1 MKVVCINRDDHTG
14 FVLLN
19 QFTDLPCVGASIWVS
34 LYENKFSD
42 SYIRKKLHA
51 VSKLYDHVSENLADP
66 MGLDKLLLKHDI
78 DGLDE
83 QIRSFLGALQNQ
95 SKQKQIN
102 TSRTLKHSVGFV
114 IDTVTELAVRSH
126 KPKEKIQSITRSLNN
141 LRTLY
146 KFLRP
151 EKKNVNLTI
160 RSIPSK
166 VTDEVFDIVAPSSS
180 INPFRT
186 EKLKKRNFLIIAL
199 LFYMGLRR
207 GELLTLDTSAFKS
220 EYSASDGHQLYW
232 LNIRATSQID
242 TRVHT
247 PSLKNDYSE
256 RQIPLPEAI
265 YFGCLDYVTNWRGR
279 CPHGFLVPTIT
290 GAPLSERGLNEMFI
304 RLNQNMSNDA
314 KAELKYVTGSSTFSP
329 HSLRHSAA
337 VYRIRAFREAG
348 FEMSQAEALMRS
360 FFGWSYTSSMPRRYA
375 KAYYQEQ
382 LSTTW
387 FEQMNRYMDAFY
399 MDAFK

>member
-199 LFYMGLRR
+199 LFYMGL
-207 GELLTLDTSAFKS
+207 
-220 EYSASDGHQLYW
+220 
-232 LNIRATSQID
+232 
-242 TRVHT
+242 
-247 PSLKNDYSE
+247 KNDYSE